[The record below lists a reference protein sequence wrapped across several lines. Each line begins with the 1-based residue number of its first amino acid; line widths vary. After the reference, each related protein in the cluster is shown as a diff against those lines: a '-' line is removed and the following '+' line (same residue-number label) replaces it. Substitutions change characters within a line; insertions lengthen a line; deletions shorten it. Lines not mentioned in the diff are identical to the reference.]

1 MKLSHLWGLRMA
13 AAAIGLSALASISL
27 HGTPITVVE
36 EGAGANEVVNVS
48 SSTLGDNLW
57 VYACAI
63 DVLVDGITTT
73 GFCIDPWHWS
83 LGGTMDYDAEDLAS
97 GPKVADGMGAATA
110 LQIEQLWEEYY
121 TPDIS
126 NSVAAGLQMAIWD
139 LVSASVGAATGGEY
153 WYTLNSGDDYGASA
167 MVAWVEANPTATA
180 ADLLAVTGPG
190 QDYVIAASAL
200 PGATIDAPAS
210 AYTGSPLTVSSV
222 ATAPGDNLTLHLIE
236 WESPD
241 GTWTENTA
249 AATGGTDTLT
259 IGITFPSTG
268 AWTVCAGASID
279 GGNTWFYSPNQQVNV
294 TSGLASYTLESMA
307 VPAATASNWYSASP
321 VVQKVYQVQHLN
333 P

>member
-1 MKLSHLWGLRMA
+1 MKASHLQGLRA
-13 AAAIGLSALASISL
+13 AAVALGVAALASGRL
-27 HGTPITVVE
+27 AATPIAVVE

-83 LGGTMDYDAEDLAS
+83 LSGTMAYDSESLAN

-121 TPDIS
+121 TPTIS
-126 NSVAAGLQMAIWD
+126 NSTAAGLQMAIWD
-139 LVSASVGAATGGEY
+139 LVSASVGAATGGAY

-167 MVAWVEANPTATA
+167 MVAWVEANPNA
-180 ADLLAVTGPG
+180 AAANLVAITGPG
-190 QDYVIAASAL
+190 QDYVISASAL
-200 PGATIDAPAS
+200 PGATIDAPPT
-210 AYTGSPLTVSSV
+210 AYTGSPLSVSSL

-236 WESPD
+236 WESPA

-249 AATGGTDTLT
+249 PASGATDNLT
-259 IGITFPSTG
+259 IGITFPTTG
-268 AWTVCAGASID
+268 LWTVCAGASTD
-279 GGNTWFYSPNQQVNV
+279 GGNTWFYSTSQQVNV
-294 TSGLASYTLESMA
+294 TSGITAYTLETMA
-307 VPAATASNWYSASP
+307 VPSSGAANWYTASP
-321 VVQKVYQVQHLN
+321 IVQKVYQVQHLN